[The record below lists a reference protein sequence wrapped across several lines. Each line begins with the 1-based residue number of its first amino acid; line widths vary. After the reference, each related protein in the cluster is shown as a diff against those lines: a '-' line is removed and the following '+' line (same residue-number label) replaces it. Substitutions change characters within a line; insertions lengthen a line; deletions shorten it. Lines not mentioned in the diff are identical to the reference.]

1 MFLNLSFIVL
11 YVNMWTQ
18 ELLLMSKKLLFRAV
32 ILFNNQTKM

>member
-18 ELLLMSKKLLFRAV
+18 ELLINEQKVTVQGSDSV
-32 ILFNNQTKM
+32 